1 MLAKTAN
8 GLFWMSRY
16 IERSENTARLLDTG
30 LRMALTRIEP
40 IHEEWK
46 SVVETVGA
54 ESAFTKMHEEYSAKN
69 VTDFLLRDKSNP
81 SSVMNAIDNARMNA
95 RLVRTAITRDVWESI
110 NESWLKLKEV
120 LRRPVSDSQ
129 LTTVLG
135 IIRQQSAL
143 IRGSLHGTMLRN
155 ETYSFSR
162 LGTFIERADNTARI
176 IDVKYYV
183 LLPSSSYIGSPLDSV
198 QWESILRSVSAHR
211 SYRWFYKTD
220 YIPSNIA
227 EFLILNKSMPRSLA
241 FCYDKLNENLNVIGG
256 KDHDR
261 NICQEHSC
269 RILKMLDKHDSTS
282 IFATGL
288 HEFLTNFIDENIE
301 LGTEISKQYRFY
313 Q

>member
-8 GLFWMSRY
+8 GLYWMSRY
-16 IERSENTARLLDTG
+16 IERSENTARLLETG

-40 IHEEWK
+40 SHDEWK
-46 SVVETVGA
+46 SVVETAGV
-54 ESAFTKMHEEYSAKN
+54 ESAYIQMHEEYSAQN
-69 VTDFLLRDKSNP
+69 VIDFLLRDKSNP
-81 SSVMNAIDNARMNA
+81 SSVMSAIDSARMNA

-110 NESWLKLKEV
+110 NESWLKLKDV
-120 LRRPVSDSQ
+120 LKRPVSDSQ
-129 LTTVLG
+129 LPTILG

-183 LLPSSSYIGSPLDSV
+183 LLPSDSYIGSSLDNV

-211 SYRWFYKTD
+211 SYRWFYKAD
-220 YIPSNIA
+220 YIPTNIA

-241 FCYDKLNENLNVIGG
+241 FCYDKLNENLNVIGRLHN
-256 KDHDR
+256 DQ

-269 RILKMLDKHDSTS
+269 RILKMLDSHDATS
-282 IFATGL
+282 IFTTGL
-288 HEFLTNFIDENIE
+288 HEFLTNFIDENIN
-301 LGTEISKQYRFY
+301 LGTKISEQYRFY